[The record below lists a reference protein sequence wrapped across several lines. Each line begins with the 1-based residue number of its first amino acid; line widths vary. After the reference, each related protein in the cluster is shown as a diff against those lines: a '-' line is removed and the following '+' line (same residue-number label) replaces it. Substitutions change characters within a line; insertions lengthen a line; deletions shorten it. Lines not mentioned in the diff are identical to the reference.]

1 MDKKNEEEVPL
12 DIANVIEVTG
22 DFIES
27 SFGRY
32 YQGNDS
38 GYHSFETQ
46 IIKIVDKYSQTIPGI
61 WKEAWT
67 EIASGIETC
76 QKAKSK
82 KSGILEQHIRIY
94 RSACPMHVQL
104 FHSHIY
110 TNYESAG
117 DSNSYKD
124 WCRYEVS
131 NAVEVENT
139 V

>member
-1 MDKKNEEEVPL
+1 MDEKKENSPF
-12 DIANVIEVTG
+12 DKANVIKVMD
-22 DFIES
+22 DFAENSYGI
-27 SFGRY
+27 Y
-32 YQGNDS
+32 YIGNDS

-46 IIKIVDKYSQTIPGI
+46 IISIVDKHSQTIQGI

-67 EIASGIETC
+67 EIALGIGTC

-82 KSGILEQHIRIY
+82 QSGIREQHIRIY

-104 FHSHIY
+104 LHIHIY

-117 DSNSYKD
+117 DSNCYKD
-124 WCRYEVS
+124 WCRYE
-131 NAVEVENT
+131 AADAAEVADT